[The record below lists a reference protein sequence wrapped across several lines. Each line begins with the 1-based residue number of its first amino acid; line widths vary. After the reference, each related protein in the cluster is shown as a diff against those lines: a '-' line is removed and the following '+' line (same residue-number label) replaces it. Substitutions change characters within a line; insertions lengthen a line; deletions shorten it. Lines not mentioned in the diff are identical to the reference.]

1 MPATKKATTRPKR
14 RIVSPAEERTQLR
27 LTVDSKFTKSHF
39 NQLFSVLKV
48 RRKNALAEHII
59 MSFKTKAA
67 QAQLVAFYN
76 NQWLNIP
83 FQSIDTAFVFPLTF
97 EIADEL
103 ERVGG
108 EILGG
113 VNRSKAF
120 RVMVAYYAFVHKLK
134 NDPARQRD
142 RHRHLH
148 PDGDR
153 QLGRHRGDHRRPRLF
168 ERLLDRDA
176 SPGHCPWPRPGTAR
190 RPPSSSVCSIA
201 GGVSLHC
208 PWPPRH
214 RSRPRQAANTIT
226 VTSTPPANATVTG
239 TYTPTATASWATPW

>member
-1 MPATKKATTRPKR
+1 MPAAKKAPARSKR
-14 RIVSPAEERTQLR
+14 KIVSPAETRTQLR

-39 NQLFSVLKV
+39 SQLFAVLKI

-59 MSFKTKAA
+59 MSFKSKAA

-76 NQWLNIP
+76 NQWQNIP

-120 RVMVAYYAFVHKLK
+120 RVMVAYFAFVHKLK
-134 NDPARQRD
+134 TPVQ
-142 RHRHLH
+142 
-148 PDGDR
+148 
-153 QLGRHRGDHRRPRLF
+153 
-168 ERLLDRDA
+168 
-176 SPGHCPWPRPGTAR
+176 
-190 RPPSSSVCSIA
+190 
-201 GGVSLHC
+201 
-208 PWPPRH
+208 
-214 RSRPRQAANTIT
+214 
-226 VTSTPPANATVTG
+226 STFA
-239 TYTPTATASWATPW
+239 